1 MSVEYRAQVVY
12 GWVIDTRTEIKTLDK
27 KTFEELKDNETLILQ
42 NDFDSN
48 SNYIYQLSGYSAY
61 AYESQIVAIDEIIFD
76 SSPQEIHKFYEL
88 FPNRHDA
95 PQLLLMLRI
104 D

>member
-12 GWVIDTRTEIKTLDK
+12 GWVVDIRTEIGALDEK
-27 KTFEELKDNETLILQ
+27 ILEELKDNETLILQ
-42 NDFDSN
+42 NSLDSN

-61 AYESQIVAIDEIIFD
+61 AYEGQIVVIDETVFD
-76 SSPQEIHKFYEL
+76 VLPEEIHKFYEL
-88 FPNRHDA
+88 FPNRHDT

>member
-12 GWVIDTRTEIKTLDK
+12 GWVIDTRTEIGALDK

-61 AYESQIVAIDEIIFD
+61 AYEDQIVAIDETILD
-76 SSPQEIHKFYEL
+76 SSPEEIHKFYEL

>member
-12 GWVIDTRTEIKTLDK
+12 GWVINTRTEIGTLDEK
-27 KTFEELKDNETLILQ
+27 IFEELTDGETLILQ
-42 NDFDSN
+42 NSLDPS

-61 AYESQIVAIDEIIFD
+61 AYEGQIVAIDETIFD
-76 SSPQEIHKFYEL
+76 VLPEEIHKFYEL
-88 FPNRHDA
+88 FPNRHDT
-95 PQLLLMLRI
+95 PQLLLMLRV

>member
-12 GWVIDTRTEIKTLDK
+12 GWVIDTRTEIGALDK
-27 KTFEELKDNETLILQ
+27 KTFEELRDKETLILQ
-42 NDFDSN
+42 NDLDSN
-48 SNYIYQLSGYSAY
+48 SNYVYQLSGYSAY
-61 AYESQIVAIDEIIFD
+61 AYEGQIVAIDETIFD
-76 SSPQEIHKFYEL
+76 VLSEEIHKFYEL

>member
-61 AYESQIVAIDEIIFD
+61 AYESQIVVIDETIFD
-76 SSPQEIHKFYEL
+76 SSPEEIHKFYEL